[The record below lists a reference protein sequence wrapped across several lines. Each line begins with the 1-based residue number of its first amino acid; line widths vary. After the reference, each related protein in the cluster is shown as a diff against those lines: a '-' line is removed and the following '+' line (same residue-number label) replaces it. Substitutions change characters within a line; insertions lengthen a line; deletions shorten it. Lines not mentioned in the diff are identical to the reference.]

1 MVKVM
6 LFFHWDCY
14 VSIACQPIVP
24 LEPTGIA
31 ELLELLIIIFPQD
44 VKSPLKSGAN
54 LQENELKNEEKH
66 IIDYMI

>member
-1 MVKVM
+1 M
-6 LFFHWDCY
+6 
-14 VSIACQPIVP
+14 P